1 MFFCSECGNESIK
14 WLGKCPYCQA
24 WGSFKEGTSVTG
36 KAKSSSGKAKKGGVN
51 DKTELFNFI
60 KKVNDSSKAIL
71 IHDIQQESLPRLIT
85 HDCEFNRVLGGGVV
99 PGSVILVAGEPGIGK
114 STLLLQIALNLPDN
128 ACTLYVSGEES
139 AQQIRLRADRIPTSN
154 NQVHVLTEV
163 STREIFENLQMI
175 EPICVIVDSIQTL
188 VSPYVDATAGSIL
201 QIKEC
206 TIELQKYAKIT
217 NTPIFLVGHI
227 TKEGSIAG
235 PKVLEHIVDA
245 VIQFE
250 GERGHNF
257 RILRTLKNRF
267 GSGTE
272 IGVYEMKNDGLN
284 PVENPSEL
292 FLSSNN
298 SSNNGTAVG
307 AVMEGIRPILI
318 EVQSLV
324 SISIYGTPQ
333 RTVKGFDLRKMQLI
347 LAVLEKHGGFQ
358 FGNKDVFLNIV
369 GGFRSDAPSLD
380 LAVMMAILSSF
391 EERSI
396 SLKTCFIGE
405 VGLSGEL
412 RAVDKIE
419 KCILEVERLGF
430 ETVII
435 PQANLK
441 HLKYPSNKIEIIKF
455 HKVEEVYKYIFMRN

>member
-36 KAKSSSGKAKKGGVN
+36 KDKGVGRSKKKGVADKNEFFNFIHDPNSGKAV
-51 DKTELFNFI
+51 
-60 KKVNDSSKAIL
+60 L
-71 IHDIQQESLPRLIT
+71 IHDIQHEALPRVIS
-85 HDCEFNRVLGGGVV
+85 HDMEFNRVLGGGIV

-114 STLLLQIALNLPDN
+114 STLLLQIALNLPIN
-128 ACTLYVSGEES
+128 TCTLYVSGEES
-139 AQQIRLRADRIPTSN
+139 AQQIRLRAERIPTSN

-163 STREIFENLQMI
+163 STRVIFETLQDLH
-175 EPICVIVDSIQTL
+175 PICIIIDSIQTL

-206 TIELQKYAKIT
+206 TIELQKYAKTT
-217 NTPIFLVGHI
+217 NTPVFLVGHI

-257 RILRTLKNRF
+257 RILRALKNRF

-272 IGVYEMKNDGLN
+272 IGVYEMKNNGLN

-292 FLSSNN
+292 FLSSYQN
-298 SSNNGTAVG
+298 SYNGTAVG

-318 EVQSLV
+318 EVQALV
-324 SISIYGTPQ
+324 SASVYGTPQ

-369 GGFRSDAPSLD
+369 GGFRSDSPSLD
-380 LAVMMAILSSF
+380 LAVMMALLSSF
-391 EERSI
+391 EERS
-396 SLKTCFIGE
+396 LAMKTCFIGE

-419 KCILEVERLGF
+419 KCILEVEKLGF
-430 ETVII
+430 DTVII

-441 HLKYPSNKIEIIKF
+441 HLAAPSNKIEILKF
-455 HKVEEVYKYIFMRN
+455 YKVEEVYKYIFMRN

>member
-1 MFFCSECGNESIK
+1 MFFCCECGNESVK
-14 WLGKCPYCQA
+14 WLGKCPYCQK
-24 WGSFKEGTSVTG
+24 WGTFKEGTTVTG
-36 KAKSSSGKAKKGGVN
+36 KDNNSGKSKKKHNN
-51 DKTELFNFI
+51 DKSELFEFI
-60 KKVNDSSKAIL
+60 EQPDAGKVVL
-71 IHDIQQESLPRLIT
+71 IHDIQHEALPRIVT
-85 HDCEFNRVLGGGVV
+85 NDQEFNRVLGGGIV
-99 PGSVILVAGEPGIGK
+99 PGSIVLVAGEPGIGK
-114 STLLLQIALNLPDN
+114 STLLLQIALNLPIN
-128 ACTLYVSGEES
+128 TCTLYVSGEES
-139 AQQIRLRADRIPTSN
+139 AQQIRLRADRIPTTN

-163 STREIFENLQMI
+163 STRVIFETLQTLD
-175 EPICVIVDSIQTL
+175 PICIIIDSIQTL
-188 VSPYVDATAGSIL
+188 VSPYVDATAGSIV

-206 TIELQKYAKIT
+206 TTELQRYAKTT
-217 NTPIFLVGHI
+217 NTPVFLVGHI

-257 RILRTLKNRF
+257 RILRALKNRF

-272 IGVYEMKNDGLN
+272 IGVYEMKNDGLC
-284 PVENPSEL
+284 PVINPSEL
-292 FLSSNN
+292 FLSSQHNN
-298 SSNNGTAVG
+298 FSGTAVG

-318 EVQSLV
+318 EIQALV
-324 SISIYGTPQ
+324 STSVYGTPQ
-333 RTVKGFDLRKMQLI
+333 RTVKGFDLRKMQLM

-380 LAVMMAILSSF
+380 LAVMMALLSSF
-391 EERSI
+391 EDRNLP
-396 SLKTCFIGE
+396 LKTCFIGE

-419 KCILEVERLGF
+419 KCISEVEKLGF

-441 HLKYPSNKIEIIKF
+441 HLQNHNYKIEILKF
-455 HKVEEVYKYIFMRN
+455 YKVEEVYKYIFMHN